1 MQVFDKDTFTKD
13 DPIGEVQVPLWTIP
27 DLFQE
32 TFAKAELGKIT
43 KRKYGMARTSRSSS
57 SSSDEE
63 DYVAEEEEDNE
74 EEGEDEEE
82 EEEEDVE
89 GEAEESEDEQDEQD
103 D

>member
-27 DLFQE
+27 DLLQE

-43 KRKYGMARTSRSSS
+43 KRKYGMAKTTRSSS

-63 DYVAEEEEDNE
+63 EYVAEEEEEN
-74 EEGEDEEE
+74 

-89 GEAEESEDEQDEQD
+89 GEGEESEDEEDE
-103 D
+103 

>member
-63 DYVAEEEEDNE
+63 EYVAEEEEENE
-74 EEGEDEEE
+74 EEE

-89 GEAEESEDEQDEQD
+89 GEGEESEDEEDE
-103 D
+103 